1 MVILTVVEESKLA
14 KDRAEDYMSFD

>member
-1 MVILTVVEESKLA
+1 MVIFTVVEESKLA